1 MAAAGPRR
9 VEIDYTHNANV
20 CIEIFSQKCARTFTS
35 SEPSHHADEPPL
47 ARCAVTPSNCV
58 TLDTKAVSML
68 LFARSLAL
76 ITFAAIGVSG
86 QDPHQKGVHPR
97 ATPDDYAVKASGQT
111 ATYAASLIPAD
122 QAKHL
127 FAFDI
132 TGKYVVFEIA
142 CFPKENQSLQI
153 DADDFLIKRDKGE
166 MTHEADPAAVTSAI
180 QMANAPRPSTQNTQ
194 VLTEA
199 HVGYESGRDPV
210 TGQRV
215 NGTYAGGGVGVEH
228 GSPPP
233 PDYPR
238 PSGMPVDRDLLQAQL
253 QDRQLPSGKF
263 DHAVA
268 GYLYFPRSAVKKD
281 GSGNY
286 LLQHLGETNAA
297 GVSETVELAIPAKTK

>member
-1 MAAAGPRR
+1 MLVFGRVTSFMA
-9 VEIDYTHNANV
+9 
-20 CIEIFSQKCARTFTS
+20 
-35 SEPSHHADEPPL
+35 L
-47 ARCAVTPSNCV
+47 
-58 TLDTKAVSML
+58 
-68 LFARSLAL
+68 LAL
-76 ITFAAIGVSG
+76 GAICVCG
-86 QDPHQKGVHPR
+86 QAPHQKGVHPR
-97 ATPDDYAVKASGQT
+97 ATPDDYAVKASGQS
-111 ATYAASLIPAD
+111 ATYAASFIPAD

-132 TGKYVVFEIA
+132 SGKYVVFEIA
-142 CFPKENQSLQI
+142 CFPKENRSLQI

-166 MTHEADPAAVTSAI
+166 MAHEADPGAVAGAI
-180 QMANAPRPSTQNTQ
+180 QMANAPRPTTQNTQ

-228 GSPPP
+228 GGPPP

-238 PSGMPVDRDLLQAQL
+238 TGGMPVDRELLQTQL
-253 QDRQLPSGKF
+253 QERQLPSGKF

-268 GYLYFPRSAVKKD
+268 GYLYFPRSTLKKD
-281 GSGNY
+281 SSGNY